1 MSVYLSSTEA
11 VPGDILADAK
21 EGLVGEDLLDV
32 AVHEHQGGRGHGG
45 ELGEGVR

>member
-1 MSVYLSSTEA
+1 MYTLTAQKLSLEM
-11 VPGDILADAK
+11 ILADAE